1 MRVLFMGTPDF
12 AVASLEAIH
21 AAGQDICGVFTQPD
35 KKQNRGQ
42 KVSAPAVKECAIH
55 LGLPVFQPET
65 LRDGTAL
72 SFITALNPDI
82 IIVVAYGKL
91 LPQEIL
97 DFPKYGCINVHAS
110 LLPKYRGAA
119 PIQWAIL
126 NGESHT
132 GVTIMQMDIGLD
144 TGDML
149 TKKETEI
156 LPEDTAKS
164 LFLRLQTLGAECLVE
179 TLPKIERGEI
189 TATPQNHEEAT
200 FAPPL
205 SRDLSEVHWEKS
217 AAEIINQIRGLNPWP
232 MATTEIAGRKFKLHH
247 AIIGTGKGNPGE
259 ILNASTNGLEIACG
273 IGSIIILTLQAEGK
287 KAMPVGDYLRGN
299 PIA

>member
-21 AAGQDICGVFTQPD
+21 EAGHDVCGVFTQPD

-42 KVSAPAVKECAIH
+42 KISAPAVKECATN

-65 LRDGTAL
+65 LKDGTAF
-72 SFITALNPDI
+72 SKIKALNPDI

-97 DFPKYGCINVHAS
+97 DFPEYGCINVHAS

-126 NGESHT
+126 KGESHT

-164 LFLRLQTLGAECLVE
+164 LFLRLQTLGAELLVE

-189 TATPQNHEEAT
+189 VAEPQNHEEAT
-200 FAPPL
+200 LAPPL
-205 SRDLSEVHWEKS
+205 SRDLSEVNWEKP

-232 MATTEIAGRKFKLHH
+232 MATTEIAGRKLKLHH
-247 AIIGTGKGNPGE
+247 AIIGTGTGNPGE
-259 ILNASTNGLEIACG
+259 ILNAGKDGLEIACG
-273 IGSIIILTLQAEGK
+273 IGSIIILHLQAEGK

-299 PIA
+299 PIE